1 MSKQHKLNQTDNE
14 VYYGTVPMLRN
25 ERVYSFWDILLATG
39 AWAIATWCYVHGAQI
54 AKIVGL
60 KAAVTNTL
68 FSMVLVGLIMYFLV
82 IISTRHGIDI
92 WVYQRAL
99 FGYVGVVFF
108 AMFMIAAQ
116 FGYPALNAKVYSSSI
131 MKIVEASGI
140 PLSEAWTPWIAS
152 TCIIFGG
159 WIALKGP
166 IAVKKATRIMVPSL
180 ILVGVIIVASVFI
193 KFSPSSLDSIQPP
206 QADLYASFWE
216 GYMVVTEWN
225 IAFIFAWFVALGV
238 FARLVKTERASYWGH
253 IGGFSILMAV
263 FIGFGALTSLAIL
276 AGTGIQ
282 SNDPTHWLIELGG
295 PVFGLLSL
303 VFIGIANITTQAVA
317 VYSMTVSTKVIKPE
331 WSFNKVAIF
340 WSIWCIVL
348 IFWGGIWEYYNVFLS
363 VVGAVCGPAVA
374 LILVDFYL
382 IRKQQF
388 SMRSL
393 YQVEGRKAYTY
404 TKGFNIP
411 AIISFAF
418 GVVGYISIYDPI
430 NAVPKSDIFLFT
442 TATGFAVIISGSVYY
457 LLSRVKPINTYL
469 LKDIEEQ
476 QTDKKIS

>member
-1 MSKQHKLNQTDNE
+1 MSKENGLDQTNNE
-14 VYYGTVPMLRN
+14 VYYGTIPMLRR
-25 ERVYSFWDILLATG
+25 ERVYSFWDVLLATG

-60 KAAVTNTL
+60 KPALTNTL
-68 FSMVLVGLIMYFLV
+68 FSMILVGLVMYLLV

-99 FGYVGVVFF
+99 FGYTGVIFF
-108 AMFMIAAQ
+108 AIFMIAAQ
-116 FGYPALNAKVYSSSI
+116 FGYPALNAKVYASSI
-131 MKIVEASGI
+131 MKIVESSGVSI
-140 PLSEAWTPWIAS
+140 SESWSPWIAS
-152 TCIIFGG
+152 TCIIIGG
-159 WIALKGP
+159 LIALRGP
-166 IAVKKATRIMVPSL
+166 IAVKRATRIMVPSL
-180 ILVGVIIVASVFI
+180 ILVGIIIVASVFI
-193 KFSPSSLDSIQPP
+193 KYSPGEIAGIKPP
-206 QADLYASFWE
+206 QGDTYSSFWE

-238 FARLVKTERASYWGH
+238 FARLVKTERSSYWGH
-253 IGGFSILMAV
+253 IGGFSGLMAV
-263 FIGFGALTSLAIL
+263 FIGFGALTSLAML

-282 SNDPTHWLIELGG
+282 SNDPTDWLIEMGG
-295 PVFGLLSL
+295 PLFGLLSL

-340 WSIWCIVL
+340 WSVWCFVL

-382 IRKQQF
+382 IRKQKF

-393 YQVEGRKAYTY
+393 YRVEGKYAYKY

-411 AIISFAF
+411 AILAFAL
-418 GVVGYISIYDPI
+418 GVVGYLFVYDPI
-430 NAVPKSDIFLFT
+430 NAVPRSPIFLFT
-442 TATGFAVIISGSVYY
+442 TATGFALMISGIAYY
-457 LLSRVKPINTYL
+457 LMSLIKPINQYL
-469 LKDIEEQ
+469 RQDAQEEGEQ
-476 QTDKKIS
+476 EKAS